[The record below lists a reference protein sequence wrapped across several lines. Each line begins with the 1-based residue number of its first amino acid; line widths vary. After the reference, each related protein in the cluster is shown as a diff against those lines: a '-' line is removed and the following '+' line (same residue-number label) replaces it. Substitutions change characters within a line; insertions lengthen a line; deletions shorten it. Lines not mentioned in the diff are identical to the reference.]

1 MNEKELVEAAI
12 KGTVMEGAEVSFY
25 DAIGEGDEK
34 EVWFILRKPEFNP
47 KWLYF
52 EAMVKGGKVLFGLH
66 GNIGWEGESTDP
78 NETYRKMLE
87 IGEDSEQ

>member
-12 KGTVMEGAEVSFY
+12 KGTIMEGAEISFY
-25 DAIGEGDEK
+25 DVIGEGTEK

-66 GNIGWEGESTDP
+66 GNCGWHGESTDP
-78 NETYRKMLE
+78 NETYRRMVE
-87 IGEDSEQ
+87 IGEDSEM